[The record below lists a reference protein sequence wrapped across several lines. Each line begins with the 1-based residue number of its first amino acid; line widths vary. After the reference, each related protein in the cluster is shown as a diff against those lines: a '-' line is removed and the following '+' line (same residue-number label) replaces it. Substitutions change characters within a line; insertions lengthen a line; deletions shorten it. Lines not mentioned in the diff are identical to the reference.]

1 MICMLLVLFTVGF
14 CIFSISA
21 PGVPVLLVLFTAGP
35 INVTFAESDDAVNA
49 ILQCF
54 FPAQATGD
62 ALFNVVTMAT
72 ANSSPA
78 GRLPYT
84 WYNTSDQVRGYEK

>member
-1 MICMLLVLFTVGF
+1 ML
-14 CIFSISA
+14 FSILA

-72 ANSSPA
+72 ADSSPA

-84 WYNTSDQVRGYEK
+84 WYNTSDQVSQINP